1 MKKEQKYYGL
11 FFQWRFGP
19 KKFTMNRDYQ
29 NKKIAVIE
37 NSLFSTYT
45 MRDSLMK
52 TLLQQG
58 HEVTVL
64 THTNSFVSHVEKTG
78 LKVIN
83 IGSGNLNP
91 FKIFRYSLNL
101 FRALKK
107 IKPDVC
113 LTFSIRPAIF
123 GNFITRYLKIPTI
136 TNITGVGPL
145 FTSKNPAYRIAR
157 SLYGFALLK
166 TQKVFF
172 QNFDDMDLFIKNKF
186 VKKEIAKRIP
196 GSGVDYNKFS
206 PVENAVGAHS
216 GFVFLFIGRLIKDK
230 GIFEFV
236 EAARTIKKKYPQVSF
251 HVIGPF
257 WHQNLKSNTISKSD
271 LQGWIMEGVIE
282 YEGEKKDIRKYI
294 GKADCIVLP
303 SYREGTSNILL
314 EAASMEKP
322 IVTTNTTGCK
332 ETVDDKITGFLCNV
346 KDSHDLALKMERM
359 ILLSPEER
367 IEMGKKGR
375 QKMIKEFD
383 KEIVIKN
390 YLDALQEIF
399 KGEQFIFSAQL
410 QTMS

>member
-1 MKKEQKYYGL
+1 MTTGSPMK
-11 FFQWRFGP
+11 
-19 KKFTMNRDYQ
+19 
-29 NKKIAVIE
+29 KKIAVIE

-52 TLLQQG
+52 TLLKEG
-58 HEVTVL
+58 YDVTIL

-91 FKIFRYSLNL
+91 LKISRYIFNL
-101 FRALKK
+101 YRALKN

-123 GNFITRYLKIPTI
+123 GNFITRYLHIPTI

-145 FTSKNPAYRIAR
+145 FTSKNLAYRIAR
-157 SLYGFALLK
+157 FIYRFALAK
-166 TQKVFF
+166 TSRVFF
-172 QNFDDMDLFIKNKF
+172 QNYDDLNLFVKNKF
-186 VKKEIAKRIP
+186 VKREIAKRIP

-206 PVENAVGAHS
+206 PIATNHS
-216 GFVFLFIGRLIKDK
+216 DHFIFLFIGRLIKDK

-236 EAARTIKKKYPQVSF
+236 EAARILKIKYPDISF
-251 HVIGPF
+251 NVIGPF

-271 LQGWIMEGVIE
+271 LQNWIVEGIID
-282 YEGEKKDIRKYI
+282 YEGEKKDIRNFI
-294 GKADCIVLP
+294 ARADCIVLP

-332 ETVDDKITGFLCNV
+332 ETVEDGVTGYLCKI
-346 KDSHDLALKMERM
+346 KDSKDLANKMEKM
-359 ILLSPEER
+359 YLLSNEER
-367 IEMGKKGR
+367 TLMGKKGR
-375 QKMIKEFD
+375 QKMIRQFD
-383 KEIVIKN
+383 KKIVVNI
-390 YLDALQEIF
+390 YLDSIEEVLKVKDYNF
-399 KGEQFIFSAQL
+399 SPQFQSL
-410 QTMS
+410 S